1 MRGSYQMCGHELE
14 ADIRAFR
21 LSIRNH
27 AWNTKLGTRN
37 VLMSLRHT
45 YTLFAPLY
53 DLVIERASAAL
64 RRASLQRLGVQEG
77 DVLLAGI
84 GTGLDIPH
92 LPDGPCY
99 IGLDLTPAMLQ
110 RAQRRSHGRND
121 VRLHLGDAM
130 QLPYRD
136 ATFEAVVLHLIL
148 AVVPQPERLL
158 AEAERVLKP
167 GGRILI
173 VDKFLR
179 PGQRAP
185 LRRLLNLI
193 TRHIATRTDVVL
205 EDVLACCT
213 QLHLH
218 LDEPIL
224 ARGWFRRIELRKE

>member
-1 MRGSYQMCGHELE
+1 
-14 ADIRAFR
+14 
-21 LSIRNH
+21 
-27 AWNTKLGTRN
+27 
-37 VLMSLRHT
+37 MSLRHT
-45 YTLFAPLY
+45 YTLFAPIY
-53 DLVIERASAAL
+53 DLVIGRASLAL
-64 RRASLQRLGVQEG
+64 RRDSLQRLPVQKG

-92 LPDGPCY
+92 LPEGPCY
-99 IGLDLTPAMLQ
+99 IGLDLTPAMLR
-110 RAQRRSHGRND
+110 RARRRSHGRND
-121 VRLHLGDAM
+121 IRLHLADAM

-136 ATFEAVVLHLIL
+136 GSFDAVVLHLIL

-167 GGRILI
+167 GGHILI

-185 LRRLLNLI
+185 LRRLLNLF

-205 EDVLACCT
+205 EDVMACCT
-213 QLHLH
+213 QLHLK

-224 ARGWFRRIELRKE
+224 ARGWFRRIELRKVAGDELQATRKT

>member
-1 MRGSYQMCGHELE
+1 
-14 ADIRAFR
+14 
-21 LSIRNH
+21 
-27 AWNTKLGTRN
+27 
-37 VLMSLRHT
+37 MSLRHT
-45 YTLFAPLY
+45 YTLFAPIY
-53 DLVIERASAAL
+53 DLAIGRASEGL
-64 RRASLQRLGVQEG
+64 RRDNLRRLDVTQG

-92 LPDGPCY
+92 LPHGPCY
-99 IGLDLTPAMLQ
+99 IGLDLTPAMLR
-110 RAQRRSHGRND
+110 RAQRRSRDRDD

-136 ATFEAVVLHLIL
+136 ASFDAVVLHLIL

-158 AEAERVLKP
+158 AEAERVLRP

-185 LRRLLNLI
+185 LRRLLNLF
-193 TRHIATRTDVVL
+193 TRHVATRTDVVL

-218 LDEPIL
+218 LDEPVL
-224 ARGWFRRIELRKE
+224 ARGWFRRIELVKR

>member
-1 MRGSYQMCGHELE
+1 
-14 ADIRAFR
+14 
-21 LSIRNH
+21 
-27 AWNTKLGTRN
+27 
-37 VLMSLRHT
+37 MSLRHT
-45 YTLFAPLY
+45 YTLFAPIY
-53 DLVIERASAAL
+53 DLAIGRASEGL
-64 RRASLQRLGVQEG
+64 RRDNLRRLDVTQG

-92 LPDGPCY
+92 LPHGPCY
-99 IGLDLTPAMLQ
+99 IGLDLTPAMLR
-110 RAQRRSHGRND
+110 RAQRRSRDRDD

-136 ATFEAVVLHLIL
+136 ASFDAVVLHLIL

-158 AEAERVLKP
+158 AEAERVLRP

-185 LRRLLNLI
+185 LRRLLNLF
-193 TRHIATRTDVVL
+193 TRHVATRTDVVL

-218 LDEPIL
+218 LDEPVL